1 MLNGEYL
8 TKNDVRRKE
17 KELQEK
23 DGEEI
28 NNKEKANYEG
38 AEKWEPASK
47 LNFIWVFSYAKF
59 QKKKTLF
66 LSIAVWYY
74 LQFIIHCNDMFKQYS
89 TYLKLITQ
97 YLS

>member
-1 MLNGEYL
+1 MKRQMLNGEYL

-59 QKKKTLF
+59 QKKKKHSFYQSPFDTTFSL
-66 LSIAVWYY
+66 
-74 LQFIIHCNDMFKQYS
+74 
-89 TYLKLITQ
+89 
-97 YLS
+97 